1 MSKKDS
7 SAVSR
12 VKKELL
18 ELAKEAEPPVRV
30 SLVAEDAYLH
40 LLGEIDGP
48 QDTVYQGGVWKVD
61 IVIPS
66 NYPFEPPK
74 MKFVTHLWHPNVS
87 SQTGAICLDIL
98 KDNSVGG
105 AWSPALT
112 MRTALMSL
120 QALMCAPEPKDPQDA
135 VVARQYMD
143 ERKAWEA
150 KAREWTR
157 VYASAGGAGGGGGAP
172 PLPPPPPPAAA
183 QPAEPAVPRD
193 TPAEYR
199 GAVASLMAMGFEG
212 DKALAALRA
221 ARGNVQLAAER
232 LLQG

>member
-1 MSKKDS
+1 MSRKDS
-7 SAVSR
+7 TAVSR
-12 VKKELL
+12 VKKELA
-18 ELAKEAEPPVRV
+18 ELAKEASPPVRL
-30 SLVAEDAYLH
+30 SLVAEDSYLH
-40 LLGEIDGP
+40 LTGEIDGP
-48 QDTVYQGGVWKVD
+48 ADTVYQGGVWKVD
-61 IVIPS
+61 IVIPA

-98 KDNSVGG
+98 KDQGG

-112 MRTALMSL
+112 LRTGLMSL

-135 VVARQYMD
+135 VVAGQYMSD
-143 ERKAWEA
+143 RRAWEA

-157 VYASAGGAGGGGGAP
+157 TYAAPGGGGGGGGGGGAP
-172 PLPPPPPPAAA
+172 PPPPPPAASPPPPPPA
-183 QPAEPAVPRD
+183 VPRE
-193 TPAEYR
+193 TPAEWA

-212 DKALAALRA
+212 DKSLAALRA

>member
-1 MSKKDS
+1 MSK
-7 SAVSR
+7 
-12 VKKELL
+12 
-18 ELAKEAEPPVRV
+18 EASPPVRV
-30 SLVAEDAYLH
+30 KLVGEDNYQH
-40 LLGEIDGP
+40 LIGEIDGP
-48 QDTVYQGGVWKVD
+48 QDTVYQGGVWRVD
-61 IVIPS
+61 IVIPA

-74 MKFVTHLWHPNVS
+74 MKFITHLWHPNVS

-98 KDNSVGG
+98 KDAGG

-135 VVARQYMD
+135 VVAGQYISD
-143 ERKAWEA
+143 RSAWEA
-150 KAREWTR
+150 KARDWTR
-157 VYASAGGAGGGGGAP
+157 AYATAGTGGGGGAAP
-172 PLPPPPPPAAA
+172 SPRAETAAVAAA
-183 QPAEPAVPRD
+183 APPPAVPRE
-193 TPAEYR
+193 TPGEWV

-232 LLQG
+232 LLSG